1 MAADVVCRSIG
12 DAVGLLL
19 DDQALAAT
27 CTHRG
32 CTAPDLSGWRWQVAA
47 GRRLR
52 EDRPVESILEA
63 IGNTPLVR
71 LSRCAPPNGAEL
83 WLKLEYRNPTG
94 SMKDRMALA
103 MIEGAERD
111 GLISPGDTVVE
122 YTGGSTGP
130 ALALVCRAKGYRAL
144 IVIADCFT
152 EERFQL
158 MRALGAKLDV
168 VPSVE
173 GRPKVTAQDI
183 HNMVARAEEL
193 ANEPGRYATDQFN
206 NPYIIPGHRDGL
218 GREIWEQTE
227 GRVTAFCHGMGTASS
242 LMGVS
247 DALRPHGVFI
257 QAHEPAGSAAIRGGT
272 PGSFLIQGWTGFV
285 MPHWYP
291 EKVDHVE
298 PIRDDEAL
306 EMTRRLASEGGIFA
320 GISTGANVVGAHR
333 LAERLGPD
341 AVIVTLA
348 VDTGFKYMSVSPY
361 ADA

>member
-1 MAADVVCRSIG
+1 M
-12 DAVGLLL
+12 
-19 DDQALAAT
+19 
-27 CTHRG
+27 
-32 CTAPDLSGWRWQVAA
+32 
-47 GRRLR
+47 
-52 EDRPVESILEA
+52 ESVLEA

-71 LSRCAPPNGAEL
+71 LRRCAPQNGAEL
-83 WLKLEYRNPTG
+83 WIKLEFRNPTG

-158 MRALGAKLDV
+158 MRALGAELDV
-168 VPSVE
+168 IPSVE
-173 GRPKVTAQDI
+173 GPPKVTSQDI
-183 HNMVARAEEL
+183 QNMVSRAAEL
-193 ANEPGRYATDQFN
+193 AAEPGHYATDQFN
-206 NPYIIPGHRDGL
+206 NPYIIPNHRDRL

-242 LMGVS
+242 VMGVS
-247 DALRPHGVFI
+247 EALRPNGVFI
-257 QAHEPAGSAAIRGGT
+257 QAHEPASSAAITGGA
-272 PGSFLIQGWTGFV
+272 PGPFLIQGWTGTV
-285 MPHWYP
+285 MPHWNAD
-291 EKVDHVE
+291 KVDHVE
-298 PIRDDEAL
+298 PVEDDEAI
-306 EMTRRLASEGGIFA
+306 EMTRRLAREDGIFA
-320 GISTGANVVGAHR
+320 GISTGANIVGAHR

-348 VDTGFKYMSVSPY
+348 VDTGFKYLSVSPY
-361 ADA
+361 A

>member
-1 MAADVVCRSIG
+1 VS
-12 DAVGLLL
+12 
-19 DDQALAAT
+19 
-27 CTHRG
+27 
-32 CTAPDLSGWRWQVAA
+32 
-47 GRRLR
+47 
-52 EDRPVESILEA
+52 SILDA

-71 LSRCAPPNGAEL
+71 LTRCAPANGAEL

-94 SMKDRMALA
+94 SMKDRMARA
-103 MIEGAERD
+103 MIEGAEAD

-130 ALALVCRAKGYRAL
+130 ALALVCRAKGYRPL

-158 MRALGAKLDV
+158 MLALGAELDV

-173 GRPKVTAQDI
+173 GRPKVTAQDV
-183 HNMVARAEEL
+183 HNMVARAAEL
-193 ANEPGRYATDQFN
+193 AAQPGHYATDQFN
-206 NPYIIPGHRDGL
+206 NPYVVPDHRDRL

-227 GRVTAFCHGMGTASS
+227 GRVTGFCQGLGTASS

-247 DALRPHGVFI
+247 EALRPHGVFV
-257 QAHEPAGSAAIRGGT
+257 QAHEPAGSAAVSGGV
-272 PGSFLIQGWTGFV
+272 PGPFLIQGWTGFV
-285 MPHWYP
+285 MPHWDP
-291 EKVDHVE
+291 ERVDGIE
-298 PIRDDEAL
+298 AIDDREAL
-306 EMTRRLASEGGIFA
+306 EMTLRLSREEGVFA

-348 VDTGFKYMSVSPY
+348 VDTGFKYMSVAPY
-361 ADA
+361 ADL